1 MLRIGTV
8 CGSGLGSS
16 FMLEMNIQSI
26 LKDMN
31 ISNDKVEVNHYD
43 LGSASANQADIWVVG
58 KDLED
63 SAKHLGDT
71 RVLNSIIDM
80 DELRGVVE
88 KIVEENNIN

>member
-1 MLRIGTV
+1 MLKIGTV

-31 ISNDKVEVNHYD
+31 IGEDKIQVNHYD
-43 LGSASANQADIWVVG
+43 LGNASASLADIWVVG

-63 SAKHLGDT
+63 SAKHLGDI

-80 DELRGVVE
+80 DELRTVVE
-88 KIVEENNIN
+88 KIVEEQNIN